1 MKKVRGALRRNA
13 SSYFFSL
20 VGHSVPIYTRGVDVD
35 KTNRKELLMQNP
47 TPEYSKPAI
56 ADYGDLQKLT
66 AANSTGTQT
75 DVPSGTPVP
84 PFSIFS

>member
-1 MKKVRGALRRNA
+1 MRDERPELE
-13 SSYFFSL
+13 
-20 VGHSVPIYTRGVDVD
+20 YT
-35 KTNRKELLMQNP
+35 
-47 TPEYSKPAI
+47 KPAI

-66 AANSTGTQT
+66 AATSSGTQT

>member
-1 MKKVRGALRRNA
+1 MREERTDLE
-13 SSYFFSL
+13 
-20 VGHSVPIYTRGVDVD
+20 YT
-35 KTNRKELLMQNP
+35 
-47 TPEYSKPAI
+47 KPAI

-66 AANSTGTQT
+66 AATSSGTQT